1 MPGCSSVANPDHFST
16 RQDDAFD
23 VKRLNSQLPHSWT
36 DATAQQLPGAAAPQP
51 DQRSRPTVGPA
62 QIVSI
67 SARPKLSS
75 NCLNQRLSQIE
86 PRTLCTIGGG
96 SN

>member
-16 RQDDAFD
+16 RQDGAF
-23 VKRLNSQLPHSWT
+23 VAKRLNLQLPHSWT
-36 DATAQQLPGAAAPQP
+36 DAAAPQP